1 MQTLWQDLRYG
12 ARMLAKHRG
21 FTLIAVVTL
30 ALGIG
35 ANTAIFSAVH
45 TLLWRPLPVAE
56 AERLVFGHGLR
67 EETDPF
73 WTTLLEYAA
82 YRERGHSLADSGVG
96 IQQSFNLT
104 GNLTG
109 NLSGRAEPERVQG
122 AVVTAGY
129 LSTLGVPPM
138 LGRGFTPEEDQPGGP
153 AVALIGHGLWQ
164 RRFGG
169 EPGILG
175 QPLELE
181 DQRHTVIGIMP
192 PGFDLPVGAEIW
204 TPRQINLANLPLEL
218 QDIHNNEMVA
228 RLKPGVSLAEADAEL
243 KGIARQLE
251 QEYPQFRRGWS
262 YRLIPLRQ
270 LLIGDL
276 PGRTQKAMYALL
288 IGVSSLLLICC
299 ANVANLVLARGVA
312 RRREIAIRQALG
324 ASRSA
329 VMRQLLAES
338 LWLALLGGGAGL
350 LLAYWLVPLLSALS
364 PIRVAA
370 LSATLTQAQ
379 IDSRVL
385 AFTALLSLLTWLL
398 VSLAPA
404 WKIADAGRLMPLLKQ
419 EEQRASGSV
428 SGRRWLGALVVGQI
442 AVAVILLAGGGLV
455 AQSFQRLQRVD
466 LGFRPEP
473 LLTLQMMLSPTRYAR
488 HEQRVAFIERVL
500 ERVRSV
506 PGVVAAGT
514 TTGIPFPSISF
525 ESRFTVEGR
534 PPANPGEVPSTL
546 HRLVSPGYLETLGVT
561 LLKGR
566 FLTEQ
571 DRMGRAPV
579 AVVNEELARQAWPG
593 EEPLGKRV
601 RAGLL
606 HETERPWLTVVGVVR
621 AVLED
626 DFRQQR
632 PAWYLPYFEYGQY
645 AWQPAMMTTRVHLVV
660 KGSGDPARLSAA
672 IRAAIRA
679 ADPDQPVF
687 AVTTMQAHLAEHLVT
702 ERFSAFLMGT
712 LAAAGLLLAAL
723 GLYGVMSYATAQRT
737 GEIGLRMALGAR
749 PRDVFGLVI
758 RQGMALTMTGA
769 AIGLLAAFGLTR
781 LMTNLLFG
789 VSPADPLTFIGVAA
803 LLTCVALLACYAPAR
818 RATKVDPMVAL
829 RRE

>member
-1 MQTLWQDLRYG
+1 
-12 ARMLAKHRG
+12 
-21 FTLIAVVTL
+21 
-30 ALGIG
+30 
-35 ANTAIFSAVH
+35 
-45 TLLWRPLPVAE
+45 
-56 AERLVFGHGLR
+56 
-67 EETDPF
+67 
-73 WTTLLEYAA
+73 
-82 YRERGHSLADSGVG
+82 
-96 IQQSFNLT
+96 
-104 GNLTG
+104 
-109 NLSGRAEPERVQG
+109 
-122 AVVTAGY
+122 
-129 LSTLGVPPM
+129 
-138 LGRGFTPEEDQPGGP
+138 
-153 AVALIGHGLWQ
+153 
-164 RRFGG
+164 
-169 EPGILG
+169 
-175 QPLELE
+175 
-181 DQRHTVIGIMP
+181 
-192 PGFDLPVGAEIW
+192 
-204 TPRQINLANLPLEL
+204 
-218 QDIHNNEMVA
+218 
-228 RLKPGVSLAEADAEL
+228 
-243 KGIARQLE
+243 
-251 QEYPQFRRGWS
+251 
-262 YRLIPLRQ
+262 
-270 LLIGDL
+270 
-276 PGRTQKAMYALL
+276 
-288 IGVSSLLLICC
+288 
-299 ANVANLVLARGVA
+299 
-312 RRREIAIRQALG
+312 
-324 ASRSA
+324 
-329 VMRQLLAES
+329 
-338 LWLALLGGGAGL
+338 
-350 LLAYWLVPLLSALS
+350 
-364 PIRVAA
+364 
-370 LSATLTQAQ
+370 
-379 IDSRVL
+379 VL